1 MYKTCKIQQSADRQW
16 QIAQSMI
23 ELMREQP
30 YHDITVASLC
40 RAVGMPRKAFYRY
53 FDTIDDV
60 FQLTIDHMFL
70 EYAEFR
76 AFASTNRIGSPLWN
90 MEKFFTFW
98 KGKAVW
104 LEALTRN
111 EMIGVMLSRVIL
123 NTRNGSLD
131 IHIEQ
136 TNLSGENEA
145 VVAAYVLSGLF
156 AMVQIW
162 YLDGFRQSIEEMAQ
176 LAVKLLTEPLYNKQ

>member
-16 QIAQSMI
+16 QIALTMI

-30 YHDITVASLC
+30 YHNITVASLC
-40 RAVGMPRKAFYRY
+40 RACQMPRKAFYRY

-76 AFASTNRIGSPLWN
+76 GFTSTNRIGSPLWN
-90 MEKFFTFW
+90 MEKFFVFW
-98 KGKAVW
+98 KRKTNW
-104 LEALTRN
+104 LDALTRN
-111 EMIGVMLSRVIL
+111 EMIGIMVSRVIL
-123 NTRNGSLD
+123 NSQNSSLD
-131 IHIEQ
+131 IHMEQ
-136 TNLSGENEA
+136 TDLAGENEMM
-145 VVAAYVLSGLF
+145 VSAYVLSGLF

-162 YLDGFRQSIEEMAQ
+162 YLGGFQQSVEEMAQ
-176 LAVKLLTEPLYNKQ
+176 LAVKLLTRPLYRG